1 MNTRPPNHWRQRLL
15 IACAMSFLALVVL
28 LPVLTVFGEAFAAGL
43 AAYWGAI
50 TNPDA
55 LHALRLTLLITAIAV
70 PLNSVFGLLVSW
82 QLARHSFRGQAL
94 ILALLDLPL
103 SISPIVV
110 GFMMILVFSP
120 EMGLFAEA
128 IQRSGLRVV
137 FAAPGLAITLLF
149 VTVPFVAR
157 EVYPALQE
165 VPREEEEAARCLG
178 ASSWRTFWSVTL
190 PHIRPALIYGVI
202 LCTARALGEFG
213 AISVVSGK
221 IIGATNTLTL
231 HVERT
236 YLEYD
241 ATAAF
246 ACASL
251 LGTVALLSLA
261 VQTLVRRIPGSDC
274 ATTMGEKLSRTSPI
288 ARSL

>member
-1 MNTRPPNHWRQRLL
+1 MSPREPVGWGPKLQIGLGL
-15 IACAMSFLALVVL
+15 SFLALVVL
-28 LPVLTVFGEAFAAGL
+28 LPVVTVFVEALSGGL

-50 TNPDA
+50 TQPPA

-70 PLNSVFGLLVSW
+70 PLNTAFGLLISW
-82 QLARHSFRGQAL
+82 FLARSSFRGQAL

-110 GFMMILVFSP
+110 GFMAILLFSP
-120 EMGLFAEA
+120 EMGLFADA
-128 IQRSGLRVV
+128 VQRSGVKIV
-137 FAAPGLAITLLF
+137 FATPGLALTLLF

-178 ASSWRTFWSVTL
+178 ASPWRTFRSVTL
-190 PHIRPALIYGVI
+190 PHIRPALLYGVI
-202 LCTARALGEFG
+202 LCTARAVGEFG

-221 IIGATNTLTL
+221 IINATNTLTL
-231 HVERT
+231 HIERT

-241 ATAAF
+241 GIAAF

-251 LGTVALLSLA
+251 LGSVALLSLA
-261 VQTLVRRIPGSDC
+261 IQTVVRHRGGMAEP
-274 ATTMGEKLSRTSPI
+274 
-288 ARSL
+288 

>member
-1 MNTRPPNHWRQRLL
+1 MKPRAPSHWIQWLL
-15 IACAMSFLALVVL
+15 IVIGMAFLTLVVL
-28 LPVLTVFGEAFAAGL
+28 LPVITVFGEAFAAGV
-43 AAYWGAI
+43 AAYWGSI
-50 TNPDA
+50 TDPDA

-70 PLNSVFGLLVSW
+70 PLNTVFGLLVSW
-82 QLARHSFRGQAL
+82 LLARRSFRGQAL
-94 ILALLDLPL
+94 LLALLDLPL

-120 EMGLFAEA
+120 TMGLFADA

-137 FAAPGLAITLLF
+137 FATPGLAITLLF

-178 ASSWRTFWSVTL
+178 ASGWRTFWSVTL

-221 IIGATNTLTL
+221 IIGSTNTLTL

-251 LGTVALLSLA
+251 LGSVALLSLA
-261 VQTLVRRIPGSDC
+261 VQTLVRRIPGADS
-274 ATTMGEKLSRTSPI
+274 SPP
-288 ARSL
+288 LTG

>member
-1 MNTRPPNHWRQRLL
+1 MSLRTPTGWGPKLL
-15 IACAMSFLALVVL
+15 IAAGLSFLTLVVL
-28 LPVLTVFGEAFAAGL
+28 LPVLTVFVEAFSAGL

-50 TNPDA
+50 TQPPA
-55 LHALRLTLLITAIAV
+55 VHALQLTLLITAIAV
-70 PLNSVFGLLVSW
+70 PLNTVFGLLISW
-82 QLARHSFRGQAL
+82 ILARRSFRGQAL
-94 ILALLDLPL
+94 VLALLDLPL

-110 GFMMILVFSP
+110 GFMFILLFSP
-120 EMGLFAEA
+120 EMGLFADAVE
-128 IQRSGLRVV
+128 RSGVKIV
-137 FAAPGLAITLLF
+137 FATPGLALTLLF

-202 LCTARALGEFG
+202 LCTARAVGEFG

-221 IIGATNTLTL
+221 IINATNTLTL

-241 ATAAF
+241 GAAAF

-251 LGTVALLSLA
+251 LGSVALFSLL
-261 VQTLVRRIPGSDC
+261 VQTLVRHQDRIREP
-274 ATTMGEKLSRTSPI
+274 
-288 ARSL
+288 

>member
-1 MNTRPPNHWRQRLL
+1 MTRRTPTGWGPKLL
-15 IACAMSFLALVVL
+15 IGIGLAFLTLVLL
-28 LPVLTVFGEAFAAGL
+28 LPVITVFVEAFGAGL

-50 TNPDA
+50 NQPPA

-70 PLNSVFGLLVSW
+70 PLNTVFGLLISW
-82 QLARHSFRGQAL
+82 ILARRSIRGKAL

-110 GFMMILVFSP
+110 GFMVILLFSP
-120 EMGLFAEA
+120 EIGLFADV
-128 IQRSGLRVV
+128 INRSGVKIV
-137 FAAPGLAITLLF
+137 FATPGLVLTLLF

-157 EVYPALQE
+157 EVYPAMQE
-165 VPREEEEAARCLG
+165 VPREEEEAASCLG
-178 ASSWRTFWSVTL
+178 ASTWDTFLSVTL

-202 LCTARALGEFG
+202 LCTARAVGEFG

-221 IIGATNTLTL
+221 IINATNTLTL

-236 YLEYD
+236 YMEYD
-241 ATAAF
+241 STAAF

-251 LGTVALLSLA
+251 LGSVALLSLA
-261 VQTLVRRIPGSDC
+261 IQTLIRHQN
-274 ATTMGEKLSRTSPI
+274 LRT
-288 ARSL
+288 

>member
-1 MNTRPPNHWRQRLL
+1 MSLRTPTGWGPKLL
-15 IACAMSFLALVVL
+15 IAAGLSFLTLVVL
-28 LPVLTVFGEAFAAGL
+28 LPVLTVFVEAFSAGL

-50 TNPDA
+50 TQPPA
-55 LHALRLTLLITAIAV
+55 VHALQLTLLITAIAV
-70 PLNSVFGLLVSW
+70 PLNTVFGLLISW
-82 QLARHSFRGQAL
+82 ILARRSFRGQAVV
-94 ILALLDLPL
+94 LALLDLPL

-110 GFMMILVFSP
+110 GFMFILLFSP
-120 EMGLFAEA
+120 EMGLFADAVE
-128 IQRSGLRVV
+128 RSGVKIV
-137 FAAPGLAITLLF
+137 FATPGLALTLLF

-178 ASSWRTFWSVTL
+178 ASPWRTFWSVTL

-202 LCTARALGEFG
+202 LCTARAVGEFG

-221 IIGATNTLTL
+221 IINATNTLTL

-241 ATAAF
+241 GAAAF

-251 LGTVALLSLA
+251 LGSVALLSLL
-261 VQTLVRRIPGSDC
+261 VQTLVRHQDRIREP
-274 ATTMGEKLSRTSPI
+274 
-288 ARSL
+288 

>member
-1 MNTRPPNHWRQRLL
+1 MSPRPPRDPGSKVLVGIGL
-15 IACAMSFLALVVL
+15 TFLTLMVL
-28 LPVLTVFGEAFAAGL
+28 LPVLTVFVEAFAGGL
-43 AAYWGAI
+43 AVYLEAI
-50 TNPDA
+50 NRPEA
-55 LHALRLTLLITAIAV
+55 LHALHLTLLTTLIAV
-70 PLNSVFGLLVSW
+70 PLNTGFGLLVSW
-82 QLARHSFRGQAL
+82 ILSRRGFRGQAL

-110 GFMMILVFSP
+110 GFMFILLFSP
-120 EMGLFAEA
+120 EVGWFADA
-128 IQRSGLRVV
+128 VNASGTKVV
-137 FAAPGLAITLLF
+137 FATPGLALTLLF

-157 EVYPALQE
+157 EVFPALQE
-165 VPREEEEAARCLG
+165 ASREEEEAALTLG
-178 ASSWRTFWSVTL
+178 ASTWQTFRKITF

-202 LCTARALGEFG
+202 LCTARAVGEFG

-221 IIGATNTLTL
+221 IISATNTLTL

-251 LGTVALLSLA
+251 LGSVALLSLLI
-261 VQTLVRRIPGSDC
+261 QTLVRRDS
-274 ATTMGEKLSRTSPI
+274 T
-288 ARSL
+288 

>member
-1 MNTRPPNHWRQRLL
+1 MKPRTPSHWIQWLL
-15 IACAMSFLALVVL
+15 IAIGMVFLTLVVL
-28 LPVLTVFGEAFAAGL
+28 LPVITVFGEAFAAGL
-43 AAYWGAI
+43 ATYWGSI
-50 TNPDA
+50 TDPDA

-70 PLNSVFGLLVSW
+70 PLNTVFGLLVSW
-82 QLARHSFRGQAL
+82 LLARRSFRGQAL
-94 ILALLDLPL
+94 LLALLDLPL

-120 EMGLFAEA
+120 EMGLFADA

-137 FAAPGLAITLLF
+137 FATPGLVITLLF

-165 VPREEEEAARCLG
+165 VPREEEEAAQCLG
-178 ASSWRTFWSVTL
+178 ASGWRTFWSVTL

-221 IIGATNTLTL
+221 IIGSTNTLTL

-251 LGTVALLSLA
+251 LGSVALLSLA
-261 VQTLVRRIPGSDC
+261 VQTLVRRIPGSDS
-274 ATTMGEKLSRTSPI
+274 APPLTG
-288 ARSL
+288 

>member
-274 ATTMGEKLSRTSPI
+274 ATTMGEKLSRTLP
-288 ARSL
+288 

>member
-1 MNTRPPNHWRQRLL
+1 MISRNPSRWSEKLQ
-15 IACAMSFLALVVL
+15 IAIGLTFLALVVL
-28 LPVLTVFGEAFAAGL
+28 LPVITVFLEAFGAGL
-43 AAYWGAI
+43 GPYWAAI
-50 TNPDA
+50 THPDA
-55 LHALRLTLLITAIAV
+55 MHALRLTLLITAIAV
-70 PLNSVFGLLVSW
+70 PLNTLVGLTISW
-82 QLARHSFRGQAL
+82 MLARRSFRGQAL

-128 IQRSGLRVV
+128 MQRSGLRVV
-137 FAAPGLAITLLF
+137 FATPGLAITLLF

-202 LCTARALGEFG
+202 LCTARAVGEFG

-251 LGTVALLSLA
+251 LGSLALLSLA
-261 VQTLVRRIPGSDC
+261 AQ
-274 ATTMGEKLSRTSPI
+274 LSWKRMNRADDHTRAPS
-288 ARSL
+288 R

>member
-1 MNTRPPNHWRQRLL
+1 VNTRPPNHWRQRLL

-274 ATTMGEKLSRTSPI
+274 ATTMGEKLSRTLP
-288 ARSL
+288 